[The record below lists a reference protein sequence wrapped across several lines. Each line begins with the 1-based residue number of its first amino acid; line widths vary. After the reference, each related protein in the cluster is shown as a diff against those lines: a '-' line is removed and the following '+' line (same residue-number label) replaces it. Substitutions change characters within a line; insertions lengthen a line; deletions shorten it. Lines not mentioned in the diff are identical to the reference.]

1 MVAPLRDTTLLDEV
15 LNFLVSTPTP
25 QQIIDFHLSERLQQR
40 LSYLLHE
47 NKVRRLTDAENA
59 ELDEYSSLNHFMSL
73 LKIKAQTKLAEQNQA

>member
-1 MVAPLRDTTLLDEV
+1 M